1 MQSIKTRYIVIA
13 LMVLTASVYLVYSR
27 FFATGN
33 NDFDEARAEM
43 VSYLREDK
51 NITDEK
57 VLEAMGR
64 VPRHLYVC
72 PWLIDVNLGEQNP
85 VIDYPLPYRTLEKEA
100 YSDHGLPIAE
110 GQSISSPYVVALMT
124 ESLRL
129 NGSEKVLEI
138 GTGSGY
144 QAAILAELSDTVY
157 TIEIRE
163 ILAKSAE
170 ERLKWLGYNN
180 IHVRWADGYFGWEE
194 HAPYD
199 AIIITCAVNHVPP
212 YLIQQLKDG
221 GRLVLPLGSTEY
233 FQVLTLVEKQGEELV
248 VTYMA
253 KANFVPMVGE
263 ASKAEG

>member
-13 LMVLTASVYLVYSR
+13 LLLVSASALLVYSR
-27 FFATGN
+27 FFANGDD
-33 NDFDEARAEM
+33 DFDEARAEM
-43 VSYLREDK
+43 ISYLRDEK
-51 NITDEK
+51 NIKDEK
-57 VLEAMGR
+57 VLEVMGR

-72 PWLIDVNLGEQNP
+72 PWLIDVNIGEQDP
-85 VIDYPLPYRTLEKEA
+85 VIDYPLPYKTLEKEA

-129 NGSEKVLEI
+129 IGSEKVLEI

-212 YLIQQLKDG
+212 YLIQQLKEG

-233 FQVLTLVEKQGEELV
+233 FQVLTLIEKHGEELT

-253 KANFVPMVGE
+253 KVNFVPMVGE
-263 ASKAEG
+263 AIK

>member
-1 MQSIKTRYIVIA
+1 MQSIKTRYVVIA
-13 LMVLTASVYLVYSR
+13 LLFVSASAFLVYSR
-27 FFATGN
+27 FFANGD

-43 VSYLREDK
+43 ISYLRDKK

-57 VLEAMGR
+57 VLEVMGR

-72 PWLIDVNLGEQNP
+72 PWLIDVNIGEQNP
-85 VIDYPLPYRTLEKEA
+85 VIDYPLPYKTLEEEA

-144 QAAILAELSDTVY
+144 QAAILAELCDTVY

-180 IHVRWADGYFGWEE
+180 VHVRWADGYFGWKE

-212 YLIQQLKDG
+212 NLIQQLKEG

-233 FQVLTLVEKQGEELV
+233 FQVLTLIEKQGEELT

-253 KANFVPMVGE
+253 KVNFVPMVGE
-263 ASKAEG
+263 AIK

>member
-13 LMVLTASVYLVYSR
+13 LLFVSASALLVYSR
-27 FFATGN
+27 FFANGDD
-33 NDFDEARAEM
+33 DFDEARAEM
-43 VSYLREDK
+43 ISYLRDEK
-51 NITDEK
+51 NIKDEK
-57 VLEAMGR
+57 VLEVMGR

-72 PWLIDVNLGEQNP
+72 PWLIDVNIGEQDP
-85 VIDYPLPYRTLEKEA
+85 VIDYPLPYKTLEKEA

-129 NGSEKVLEI
+129 IGSEKVLEI

-212 YLIQQLKDG
+212 YLIQQLKEG

-233 FQVLTLVEKQGEELV
+233 FQVLTLIEKHGEELT

-253 KANFVPMVGE
+253 KVNFVPMVGE
-263 ASKAEG
+263 AIK

>member
-1 MQSIKTRYIVIA
+1 LQSIKTRYVIIA
-13 LMVLTASVYLVYSR
+13 LLVISATAYLVYSR
-27 FFATGN
+27 FYEAEKD
-33 NDFDEARAEM
+33 DFDEARAEM
-43 VSYLREDK
+43 VRYLREDK
-51 NITDEK
+51 NITDGK
-57 VLEAMGR
+57 VLEVMGR

-72 PWLIDVNLGEQNP
+72 PWLIDVNIGEQNP
-85 VIDYPLPYRTLEKEA
+85 VIDYPLPYKTLEEEA

-144 QAAILAELSDTVY
+144 QAAILAEMSDTVY
-157 TIEIRE
+157 TMEIRE

-170 ERLKWLGYNN
+170 VRLKWLGYNN

-212 YLIQQLKDG
+212 DLIRQLKEG
-221 GRLVLPLGSTEY
+221 GRLILPLGSTEY
-233 FQVLTLVEKQGEELV
+233 FQVLTLIEKIDGKLV

-253 KANFVPMVGE
+253 KVNFVPMVGE
-263 ASKAEG
+263 AIKTGG